1 MKNPKDLLRL
11 SDEERAEIY
20 NAACKAFGLPAFEPR
35 TVGVNSLGGFAQAVI
50 DAHKELEN
58 QGGNQND

>member
-1 MKNPKDLLRL
+1 MKNPKDLIRL

-20 NAACKAFGLPAFEPR
+20 NAACRAFGLPAFEPKI
-35 TVGVNSLGGFAQAVI
+35 VEVDSLSGFAQAVI

>member
-1 MKNPKDLLRL
+1 MKKVKELTYEQSAALYSL
-11 SDEERAEIY
+11 VCRASG
-20 NAACKAFGLPAFEPR
+20 APTFEPK
-35 TVGVNSLGGFAQAVI
+35 TVEVDSLGGFAQAVI